1 MANDGSSPYG
11 PYFVFPF
18 TGTIQ
23 RQSNPLFATGLI
35 TAGWVGFKTMND
47 AENYAHKHSIAH
59 DADVAGKVISGDY
72 NSVIST
78 WLVRIGEIALGIV
91 LLAVG
96 IAQLTGVENKIGKLV
111 KAVPIPV

>member
-1 MANDGSSPYG
+1 MADDGASAYG
-11 PYFVFPF
+11 PYFVFPL

-23 RQSNPLFATGLI
+23 RQSNPLLATGLI
-35 TAGWVGFKTMND
+35 TAGWLGFKTMQA
-47 AENYAHKHSIAH
+47 AENYAHNHSVAH
-59 DADVAGKVISGDY
+59 AGDVVGKVVTGDY

-96 IAQLTGVENKIGKLV
+96 VAQLTGLESKLGKLTKV
-111 KAVPIPV
+111 VPIPV